1 MKFLAQDIDRRD
13 WADLGAEGFKRE
25 YGAALRPVVVSGAID
40 HWGASGKW
48 TPDFFRQNYGKRI
61 VKIDGREW
69 PLGELIDRI
78 EASTPQ
84 QPAPYLRNELIDRW
98 PAALRADIAPMPEC
112 THPNWLESRAFPSR
126 HPPTYVELYIG
137 GRGAKFPVL
146 HYDNLHTHAFL
157 MQLYGEKEYLALAPD
172 QAKFV
177 YPRTGEESN
186 KSGIDDLEHPDAARF
201 PLFDQAER
209 DPLQAFSGRDL
220 VRAGGLVAYRAH
232 PDDVDHRF
240 DQRRERAELARVR
253 ARLLRRCRDRVAPE
267 GGVVDA
273 VHVHDGEC
281 ALDVCG
287 FMSDCF
293 PGRSE
298 MTTETIQRDKVG
310 TWPGA
315 GSRPFPA
322 GGECDGLDRER
333 YALPARRNRKP
344 WR

>member
-13 WADLGAEGFKRE
+13 WADLGPEGFKRE

-98 PAALRADIAPMPEC
+98 PAALRADIAPMPAC

-201 PLFDQAER
+201 PLFEQA
-209 DPLQAFSGRDL
+209 SGI
-220 VRAGGLVAYRAH
+220 
-232 PDDVDHRF
+232 RF
-240 DQRRERAELARVR
+240 KL
-253 ARLLRRCRDRVAPE
+253 
-267 GGVVDA
+267 
-273 VHVHDGEC
+273 
-281 ALDVCG
+281 
-287 FMSDCF
+287 F
-293 PGRSE
+293 PG
-298 MTTETIQRDKVG
+298 ETLFV
-310 TWPGA
+310 
-315 GSRPFPA
+315 PA
-322 GGECDGLDRER
+322 GWWHTARILTTSITVSINGVNAPNWRAFVQDYCADVASASRLKA
-333 YALPARRNRKP
+333 ALLMPYMFMMGNVLSMFADS
-344 WR
+344 